1 MTITKMIRMKNDAIN
16 NINLKLYKTQN
27 INLIVNNKT
36 IIYES

>member
-1 MTITKMIRMKNDAIN
+1 MKNDSIN